1 MKFLERIAVFGGTFN
16 PIHNGH
22 IHIAESFAEILPADR
37 VILIPTSVP
46 PHKRTAELASAADR
60 LAMCRLAARGRDRL
74 EVSDLEIRR
83 GGASYTSDTLLEL
96 RRINPDSPLFLITGE
111 DMFLTLADW
120 HCAETIFS
128 LAAVCAAPR
137 SEDGTAK
144 LLQYAERLERLGAQT
159 VVEPIEY
166 LPVSSTMV
174 REAVR
179 EEKDISQMV
188 PAPVERYIRRNKLY
202 LE

>member
-22 IHIAESFAEILPADR
+22 IHIAESFAEILSVDR

-46 PHKRTAELASAADR
+46 PHKRTVELASAADR
-60 LAMCRLAARGRDRL
+60 LAMCRLAACGRERL
-74 EVSDLEIRR
+74 EVSDIEIRR

-96 RRINPDSPLFLITGE
+96 RRIYPDSPLFLITGE
-111 DMFLTLADW
+111 DMFLTLANW
-120 HCAETIFS
+120 HRADTIFS

-144 LLQYAERLERLGAQT
+144 LLRYAEHLKHLGAQT
-159 VVEPIEY
+159 VVESIEY

-174 REAVR
+174 RESVR
-179 EEKDISQMV
+179 EGKDISQMV
-188 PAPVERYIRRNKLY
+188 PATVERYIRRKKLY